1 MPRYPDKTPGTGAAA
16 VAVTITIGG
25 GAVVG
30 SKLRAHRPRP
40 PDRWSTSYPTCS
52 SDLAP
57 QGEPRRLA
65 GRVL

>member
-30 SKLRAHRPRP
+30 SKAARAPGAA
-40 PDRWSTSYPTCS
+40 T
-52 SDLAP
+52 
-57 QGEPRRLA
+57 
-65 GRVL
+65 